1 MTMRT
6 MSGKS
11 ALALAAGLLLVVAL
25 SWPHLAASRVGEDM
39 SPKLHKLQQLDMV
52 LTRDVLRVAIGHLRH
67 YDTLDATNRDIDR
80 LSADLSL
87 SLERDKGAVELRR
100 TIEAYRALHARRAGG
115 IERFKTAVAR
125 LRNSAQHFPRVVGA
139 FFSERLSDGPTDDKL
154 AIELK
159 ALLTDVLVQQI
170 SHDAQ
175 RTAELKR
182 RVHALSAQAYRKRK
196 LVDPELLV
204 VTKHANVI
212 VTERAKVEEMVA
224 RLASQ
229 QGAGML
235 RHVMVGR

>member
-1 MTMRT
+1 MRA
-6 MSGKS
+6 MSAKS
-11 ALALAAGLLLVVAL
+11 ALGLAAGLLLVVAF
-25 SWPHLAASRVGEDM
+25 SWPHLAASRVPEDA
-39 SPKLHKLQQLDMV
+39 SLKLHKLQQLDMT

-67 YDTLDATNRDIDR
+67 YDTLDATNKDIDR
-80 LSADLSL
+80 LSADLSR
-87 SLERDKGAVELRR
+87 SFERDRGAVELRR
-100 TIEAYRALHARRAGG
+100 TIEAYRALHARRADG

-139 FFSERLSDGPTDDKL
+139 FFSERLSDGHTSDKL

-170 SHDAQ
+170 SHDAH

-182 RVHALSAQAYRKRK
+182 RVRALSAQAYRKRK

-212 VTERAKVEEMVA
+212 VTEHAKVEEMVA
-224 RLASQ
+224 GLASQ
-229 QGAGML
+229 QGASML
-235 RHVMVGR
+235 HQLTVSR